1 MTPTGLAIAIVAVPV
16 VVLTVLR
23 INATLVFLSL
33 CLGQILVMFV
43 SGDMASTI
51 GILAAGSGKTSPM
64 AVSLALLIVPA
75 ALTAFFMIGTMK
87 TPFKRALNILPSLSV
102 GALGLLLSVPLFAP
116 GLQASVKDTVVW
128 HEVEGL
134 QTIIIGVSA
143 IVCLFFLWLQRP
155 KHKGGEEEKGKKHK

>member
-64 AVSLALLIVPA
+64 VVSLALLVVPA

-87 TPFKRALNILPSLSV
+87 TPFKRMLNVLPSLSV
-102 GALGLLLSVPLFAP
+102 GALGLLLAVPLFAP
-116 GLQASVKDTVVW
+116 GLRASVESTAVW
-128 HEVEGL
+128 HEVQGL

-155 KHKGGEEEKGKKHK
+155 KHKSGDEEKGKKHK